1 MSLMDNPK
9 NEEIMEQNKKEV
21 VFDGKDLIFN
31 VDDIEVKNGKLP
43 DSFNIKERYEIS
55 AESLSMLIVALSD
68 GNMLAKLID
77 DFPRKSRT
85 IYPMKDEYVKKL
97 VEEIAKLENKVNSLQ
112 DEVYALQQEIAD
124 RDKTDYERE
133 VAPLIQAADAVLID
147 TTQLSIDG
155 AVAEILRL
163 CEERA
168 AIV

>member
-55 AESLSMLIVALSD
+55 AESLSMLVVALSD
-68 GNMLAKLID
+68 GNTMAKLID

-97 VEEIAKLENKVNSLQ
+97 VEEVSKLESEVKSLQ
-112 DEVYALQQEIAD
+112 EKVY
-124 RDKTDYERE
+124 KERE
-133 VAPLIQAADAVLID
+133 RVSDERYKRHMLGKLIKEHNKRSWWGRTERIEL
-147 TTQLSIDG
+147 
-155 AVAEILRL
+155 EI
-163 CEERA
+163 EE
-168 AIV
+168 

>member
-1 MSLMDNPK
+1 MDNPK

-55 AESLSMLIVALSD
+55 AESLSMLVVALSD
-68 GNMLAKLID
+68 GNTMAKLID

-97 VEEIAKLENKVNSLQ
+97 VEEVSKLESEVKSLQ
-112 DEVYALQQEIAD
+112 EKVY
-124 RDKTDYERE
+124 KERE
-133 VAPLIQAADAVLID
+133 RVSDERYKRHMLGKLIKEHNKRSWWGRTERIEL
-147 TTQLSIDG
+147 
-155 AVAEILRL
+155 EM
-163 CEERA
+163 EE
-168 AIV
+168 

>member
-55 AESLSMLIVALSD
+55 AESLSMLVVALSD
-68 GNMLAKLID
+68 GNTMAKLID

-97 VEEIAKLENKVNSLQ
+97 VEEVSKLESEVKSLQ
-112 DEVYALQQEIAD
+112 EKVY
-124 RDKTDYERE
+124 KERE
-133 VAPLIQAADAVLID
+133 RVSDERYKRHMLGKLIKEHNKRSWWGRTERIEL
-147 TTQLSIDG
+147 
-155 AVAEILRL
+155 EM
-163 CEERA
+163 EE
-168 AIV
+168 

>member
-55 AESLSMLIVALSD
+55 AESLSMLVVALSD
-68 GNMLAKLID
+68 GNTMAKLID

-97 VEEIAKLENKVNSLQ
+97 VEEVSKLESEVKSLQ
-112 DEVYALQQEIAD
+112 EKVY
-124 RDKTDYERE
+124 KERE
-133 VAPLIQAADAVLID
+133 RASDERYKRYMLKKLIKEHNKR
-147 TTQLSIDG
+147 SWWG
-155 AVAEILRL
+155 RAERIELEM
-163 CEERA
+163 EE
-168 AIV
+168 

>member
-21 VFDGKDLIFN
+21 VFDGKDLIFS

-55 AESLSMLIVALSD
+55 AESLSMLVVALSD
-68 GNMLAKLID
+68 GNTMAKLID

-97 VEEIAKLENKVNSLQ
+97 VEEEFKLESEVKSLQ
-112 DEVYALQQEIAD
+112 EKVY
-124 RDKTDYERE
+124 KERE
-133 VAPLIQAADAVLID
+133 RASDERYKRYMLEKLIKEHNKR
-147 TTQLSIDG
+147 SWWG
-155 AVAEILRL
+155 RAERIELEM
-163 CEERA
+163 EE
-168 AIV
+168 